1 MRVIHRVSA
10 ILGDSILAG
19 FAKGLGA
26 EGRSEAT
33 RRSYQADLGRF
44 RAWIESS
51 RGAGVVLSRIKAD
64 DLASY
69 RKHLIETEKL
79 RPASI
84 NRKVQAL
91 KRFFGWAQQEKIIHS
106 NPAAALQFLRRQ
118 ERRPPNGLRGE
129 EIQALLRAA
138 GQTGH
143 GLASRNYA
151 LLQLLLQTGL
161 RVGEAARLVVA
172 DCELN
177 DRSGLVHVRGG
188 ADGKE
193 RIVPLST
200 SARRAIALY
209 LQTRA
214 GYSTQDALF
223 LSERGGE
230 AMSLRAMQATIQQ
243 LARRAK
249 ITRIP
254 VSAHTCRHS
263 FALSFLRR
271 NPCQE
276 TELAALLGHDSLDS
290 TTIYLR
296 RLPGGTTPGA
306 EDADE

>member
-1 MRVIHRVSA
+1 MRVIHCVPA
-10 ILGDSILAG
+10 ILGDSAFAG
-19 FAKGLGA
+19 FAKGLGEA
-26 EGRSEAT
+26 GLSEAT
-33 RRSYQADLGRF
+33 QRGYRADLGRF
-44 RAWIESS
+44 RVWIESS
-51 RGAGVVLSRIKAD
+51 RGAGPVLSRIKAD

-69 RKHLIETEKL
+69 RKHLIGTEKL
-79 RPASI
+79 RPASV

-91 KRFFGWAQQEKIIHS
+91 KRFFGWARQEKIIRS
-106 NPAAALQFLRRQ
+106 NPAAALQFLRR
-118 ERRPPNGLRGE
+118 EVRPRPDGLRAE

-151 LLQLLLQTGL
+151 LIQLLLQTGL

-177 DRSGLVHVRGG
+177 DRSGLVHVRSG

-193 RIVPLST
+193 RVVPLST

-209 LQTRA
+209 LQTRED
-214 GYSTQDALF
+214 YSAQDALF
-223 LSERGGE
+223 VSERGGQ
-230 AMSLRAMQATIQQ
+230 AMSLRAMQATIQE

-249 ITRIP
+249 IDRIP

-271 NPCQE
+271 NPGQL
-276 TELAALLGHDSLDS
+276 TELAALLGHDSLD
-290 TTIYLR
+290 TTAVYLR
-296 RLPGGTTPGA
+296 
-306 EDADE
+306 